1 DEGPRGPGGH
11 RAGAGRR
18 GAVPRRARG
27 PCGGAR
33 HHGPGLLHGRRRTG
47 RHPALVP
54 HGGRVRRR
62 LPQRDPGTDLHR
74 GDVQR
79 PPAAVPPRPIAR
91 ERRGRG
97 CHGLAVREPR
107 PVHDPAERAP
117 GRSARTR
124 ADVPRGPGP
133 GPHHLRR
140 AGVRPQRAQRVPAG
154 PRAPRAA
161 DRAAR
166 AGAGMSTSTG
176 SLPRLRADFP
186 ASAAAADRPDAGT
199 APPTRRDPLRLAAQL
214 SPLLGL
220 GVSIALVWWGLE
232 TGVLQSLENLQ
243 VFIDSLGAWGP
254 VAFLI
259 ASAASVVFP
268 IVPAGL
274 LVIAGPVLFGPIEG
288 TIYNYVAV
296 CAGSLLNFAIARHV
310 GLGLIERL
318 FRPRTVEKFL
328 GWTRSGHFARA
339 FAVAIALPI
348 APDDLLCYIAGTTR
362 MRWRTY
368 VAIILLCKPWALIA
382 YGLGVSALVLRFL
395 PW

>member
-1 DEGPRGPGGH
+1 
-11 RAGAGRR
+11 
-18 GAVPRRARG
+18 
-27 PCGGAR
+27 
-33 HHGPGLLHGRRRTG
+33 
-47 RHPALVP
+47 
-54 HGGRVRRR
+54 
-62 LPQRDPGTDLHR
+62 
-74 GDVQR
+74 
-79 PPAAVPPRPIAR
+79 
-91 ERRGRG
+91 
-97 CHGLAVREPR
+97 
-107 PVHDPAERAP
+107 
-117 GRSARTR
+117 
-124 ADVPRGPGP
+124 
-133 GPHHLRR
+133 
-140 AGVRPQRAQRVPAG
+140 
-154 PRAPRAA
+154 
-161 DRAAR
+161 
-166 AGAGMSTSTG
+166 MSTSTG

-328 GWTRSGHFARA
+328 GWTRSGHFTRT

>member
-1 DEGPRGPGGH
+1 
-11 RAGAGRR
+11 
-18 GAVPRRARG
+18 
-27 PCGGAR
+27 
-33 HHGPGLLHGRRRTG
+33 
-47 RHPALVP
+47 
-54 HGGRVRRR
+54 
-62 LPQRDPGTDLHR
+62 
-74 GDVQR
+74 
-79 PPAAVPPRPIAR
+79 
-91 ERRGRG
+91 
-97 CHGLAVREPR
+97 
-107 PVHDPAERAP
+107 
-117 GRSARTR
+117 RSARTR

-140 AGVRPQRAQRVPAG
+140 AGVRSQRAQRVPAG

-199 APPTRRDPLRLAAQL
+199 APPDPGTPAASRRDPLRLAAQL

-274 LVIAGPVLFGPIEG
+274 L
-288 TIYNYVAV
+288 
-296 CAGSLLNFAIARHV
+296 
-310 GLGLIERL
+310 
-318 FRPRTVEKFL
+318 
-328 GWTRSGHFARA
+328 
-339 FAVAIALPI
+339 
-348 APDDLLCYIAGTTR
+348 
-362 MRWRTY
+362 
-368 VAIILLCKPWALIA
+368 
-382 YGLGVSALVLRFL
+382 
-395 PW
+395 